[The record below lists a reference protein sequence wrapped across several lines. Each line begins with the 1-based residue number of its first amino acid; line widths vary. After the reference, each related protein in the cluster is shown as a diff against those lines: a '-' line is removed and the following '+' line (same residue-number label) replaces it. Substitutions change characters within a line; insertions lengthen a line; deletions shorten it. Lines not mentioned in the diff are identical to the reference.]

1 MSIFIRN
8 CKKWDNQFPIGLLNT
23 IQGKILVTLNH
34 LRLYIFCTILHIVF
48 ANCTARFIRDITSP
62 EEKSLKV
69 SAVGDIMV
77 HSTQLT
83 SAFDPKCKCY
93 NFHPVFK
100 NVKEYLVSADIA
112 FGNLETTLP
121 GDAKLFAG
129 YPQFGA
135 PDELAV
141 ALKDIGFDILTTSN
155 NHSVDTGRKGID
167 HTIDTLDQLGIH
179 HLGTYKSVE
188 EFEKNRILQYS
199 KNGINIVFLSYSYS
213 TNGILVPKE
222 KVVNLIDKVRISED
236 IQLAKKLHPDVII
249 VAYHFG
255 TEYARFP
262 DKFQK
267 EMVDFA
273 FQEGADIILGG
284 HPHVLQP
291 FEVAWI
297 VDKYGERKQRMV
309 IYSLGNF
316 VSGQI
321 KRYTNGG
328 MIFNFKLTKKVQ
340 SGKTQI
346 SIEDVGYTPVFVFV
360 SNEKTGFQYN
370 LLPVE
375 KFLKNDQE
383 LKLTPA
389 AYKSMLE
396 FYEDTNSHLQ
406 KNSLIV
412 GANQLP

>member
-1 MSIFIRN
+1 MPKIKHKFYYLFPFLLFFFSN
-8 CKKWDNQFPIGLLNT
+8 CST
-23 IQGKILVTLNH
+23 H
-34 LRLYIFCTILHIVF
+34 
-48 ANCTARFIRDITSP
+48 FIRDLTTP
-62 EEKSLKV
+62 EEKTVQV

-83 SAFDPKCKCY
+83 SAFDPKCKCH

-100 NVKEYLVSADIA
+100 NIKEYLVSADIA

-121 GDAKLFAG
+121 GDSKLFAG

-135 PDELAV
+135 PDELAH
-141 ALKDIGFDILTTSN
+141 ALKDAGFDILTTSN

-167 HTIDTLDQLGIH
+167 HTIDTLDSLGIR
-179 HLGTYKSVE
+179 HLGTYKSIE
-188 EFEKNRILQYS
+188 EFEKNRILLYT
-199 KNGINIVFLSYSYS
+199 KNGINFAFLSYSYS
-213 TNGILVPKE
+213 TNGIAIPKD
-222 KVVNLIDKVRISED
+222 KVVNIIDKDRIRED
-236 IQLAKKLHPDVII
+236 IQLARSKKPDVLI

-291 FEVAWI
+291 YELDWI
-297 VDKYGERKQRMV
+297 QDKYGERKQRLV

-328 MIFNFKLTKKVQ
+328 MIFNFKLTKKMQ
-340 SGKTQI
+340 TGKTEI
-346 SIEDVGYTPVFVFV
+346 SIQDVGYVPVFVYV
-360 SNEKTGFQYN
+360 SNDKSGYQYN
-370 LLPVE
+370 VLPVE
-375 KFLKNDQE
+375 KYLKNDQE
-383 LKLTPA
+383 MKLTPT
-389 AYKSMLE
+389 AYRSMLE

-406 KNSLIV
+406 KNSLLGV
-412 GANQLP
+412 NALP